1 MNIKVINRAFGLLA
15 FLLAFITYL
24 LTVQPT
30 VPFWD
35 CGEFSAASIWQQVP
49 HPPGAPLFLMIGKLL
64 HIIIPFGDPGW
75 RINMVSVVASAI
87 TIWLLYLITVKVI
100 MNFREEKIEKFGDAI
115 TVFGSAFIGAAA
127 FTFSDT
133 FWFNAVESEVYAMST
148 LFVAMVIFLIM
159 KWNEEAD
166 KPGNEKY
173 ILLIAYFI
181 GLSTGV
187 HLLAILTIFSLALI
201 IYFRKYKFTWLS
213 FFVMGGITLV
223 TFWIIYPGIVKYIP
237 ALLGGHYPAKNE
249 AGEYLIEGSFI
260 TYFAIALI
268 AFVIYMFYYGWKK
281 KNQMIKLVTM
291 SLLLMIFGY
300 TTYTQIL
307 LRSNANPPM
316 NENEPNDFSTLTSY
330 LGREQYGEQR
340 MWPRRTDY
348 NDQTKMY
355 YYNLKDQNGNY
366 VYGEWT
372 EPSTKR
378 VTKKDG
384 GQTAIADYDNI
395 NFSGEMAYLWKYQI
409 DHMYLRYF
417 FWNFVG
423 RESDVQDANEVWF
436 DKGNSEVLNYKS
448 GFADIF
454 PIRFFALPLILGLI
468 GLFFHFNKD
477 SKMAVA
483 YLVLFLLLGVLS
495 AISQNQQ
502 QPQPR
507 ERDYFYA
514 GSFMIFSLWI
524 GLGAY
529 GLIEWWSK
537 EKMKTSIAAIVL
549 IAAFLLV
556 PINMAVG
563 GWKLHSR
570 AGNYIPFDYSY
581 NILQSVKENAI
592 VFTNG
597 DNDTFPLWYLQDVEG
612 VRRDVRIVNLSL
624 GNTLWYVHQL
634 KNREPWGAEK
644 IPLSFSDESLTVPE
658 TDKRALSY
666 DFAEP
671 REMTIPIS
679 KEVLSKFTDDPK
691 LIEAKQMTFTFGGT
705 PYYEQEGKTIHL
717 IHVYNK
723 LILDILQQTQLERPV
738 YFSNTVGPD
747 VFSGLGRYLRYEG
760 MALRICPVET
770 RFTKTGTVN
779 KEIMEKCLLNI
790 DNSPNFYK
798 EQHYGFKLRNLD
810 NSGVYYDEVHRRLM
824 SHYRQLYMSFSAYA
838 LEYMKDRE
846 YAASIL
852 DTLNKYVS
860 PIQFP
865 LNYDE
870 EIQMAMIYDECGA
883 DEHAKEFAQMTV
895 NTTKEIFNNPQLRRG
910 RVETL
915 QDEVTGSTGTYKSA
929 SEAYKIL
936 GDYKSARETLIQFY
950 EITMQ
955 YLERYGQSSQA
966 QAIQQSLFET
976 LRYIASIDKDEI
988 DSYADKGEYDKA
1000 IKKAEE
1006 LKKFYDDTKDEY
1018 LPLLGKYLDEDIR
1031 KIQGMKDSVQALSE

>member
-1 MNIKVINRAFGLLA
+1 MDTKVLNRAFGLLA
-15 FLLAFITYL
+15 FVLAFITYL

-49 HPPGAPLFLMIGKLL
+49 HPPGAPLFLMIGKLFHL
-64 HIIIPFGDPGW
+64 IIPFGDPGW
-75 RINMVSVVASAI
+75 RINMVSVVASSL

-100 MNFREEKIEKFGDAI
+100 INFRESKIENFAEAI
-115 TVFGSAFIGAAA
+115 TVFGSAFLGAAA

-148 LFVAMVIFLIM
+148 LFVAVVVFLMM

-166 KPGNEKY
+166 NPGSERY
-173 ILLIAYFI
+173 ILLIAYLI

-187 HLLAILTIFSLALI
+187 HLLAILTVFSLALVV
-201 IYFRKYKFTWLS
+201 YFRKYEFTWKS
-213 FFVMGGITLV
+213 FIIMGIITLV
-223 TFWIIYPGIVKYIP
+223 VFWIIYPGVVKYIP
-237 ALLGGHYPAKNE
+237 ALLGGHFPMKNE
-249 AGEYLIEGSFI
+249 AGEYIIEGDFVF
-260 TYFAIALI
+260 YFAFLII
-268 AFVIYMFYYGWKK
+268 AFLIYLFYLGWKK
-281 KNQMIKLVTM
+281 KHEMLKLVTM

-316 NENEPNDFSTLTSY
+316 NENEPNDFTTLTSY

-340 MWPRRTDY
+340 MWPRRTEY
-348 NDQTKMY
+348 NDEVKMY
-355 YYNLKDQNGNY
+355 YYNMKDENGDY
-366 VYGEWT
+366 VYGEWSNP
-372 EPSTKR
+372 ETKR

-384 GQTAIADYDNI
+384 SQAAVVDYDNV
-395 NFSGEMAYLWKYQI
+395 NLGGELKYLWKYQI
-409 DHMYLRYF
+409 DHMFMRYF

-423 RESDVQDANEVWF
+423 RESDVQDADEVWF
-436 DKGNSEVLNYKS
+436 DKGNSEVMNYKS
-448 GFADIF
+448 GYADMF
-454 PIRFFALPLILGLI
+454 PIRFYALPLILGLI

-477 SKMAVA
+477 SKMALA

-514 GSFMIFSLWI
+514 GAFMIFSLWI

-556 PINMAVG
+556 PFNMGAN

-570 AGNYIPFDYSY
+570 AGNYLPFDYSY
-581 NILQSVKENAI
+581 NILQSVEENAI

-597 DNDTFPLWYLQDVEG
+597 DNDTFPLWYLQDVAG
-612 VRRDVRIVNLSL
+612 VRRDVRVVNLSL

-634 KNREPWGAEK
+634 KHREPWGAEK
-644 IPLSFSDESLTVPE
+644 IPLTFSDESLTVHE
-658 TDKRALSY
+658 TDERALSY
-666 DFAEP
+666 DFAEA
-671 REMTIPIS
+671 REIVIPMS
-679 KEVLSKFTDDPK
+679 KEVMAKFTDDQN
-691 LIEAKQMTFTFGGT
+691 LIDAQEMRFTFVGT
-705 PYYEQEGKTIHL
+705 PYYENEGKTIYL

-723 LILDILQQTQLERPV
+723 LILDILQQTRLERPV

-779 KEIMEKCLLNI
+779 KEVMEKCLLNI
-790 DNSPNFYK
+790 DNTENFSK
-798 EQHYGFKLRNLD
+798 DHKYGFKLRNLD
-810 NSGVYYDEVHRRLM
+810 DSGVYYDEVHRRLM
-824 SHYRQLYMSFSAYA
+824 THYRQLYMSFSAYA
-838 LEYMKDRE
+838 LEKMNDKE
-846 YAASIL
+846 YAVHIL

-860 PIQFP
+860 AIQFP
-865 LNYDE
+865 LAYSE
-870 EIQMAMIYDECGA
+870 EIQMAMIYSECGA
-883 DEHAKEFAQMTV
+883 EEQAKEFARMTIEST
-895 NTTKEIFNNPQLRRG
+895 NEIFNNPNLRRG
-910 RVETL
+910 RVETML
-915 QDEVTGSTGTYKSA
+915 DEVKGAMGTYKSA
-929 SEAYKIL
+929 SEAYRIL
-936 GDYKSARETLIQFY
+936 GEFKQARDVLIQLY
-950 EITMQ
+950 EMSKQ
-955 YLERYGQSSQA
+955 YLDRLGQTADA
-966 QAIQQSLFET
+966 QQVQQNLLET
-976 LRYIASIDKDEI
+976 LRYIASIDKEEI
-988 DSYADKGEYDKA
+988 DKFSNNGEYDKA
-1000 IKKAEE
+1000 IAKAQE
-1006 LKKFYDDTKDEY
+1006 LKKYYEEYKDDY
-1018 LPLLGKYLDEDIR
+1018 LPLLSKYLEEDI
-1031 KIQGMKDSVQALSE
+1031 KNIQGMKDSTDVSSK